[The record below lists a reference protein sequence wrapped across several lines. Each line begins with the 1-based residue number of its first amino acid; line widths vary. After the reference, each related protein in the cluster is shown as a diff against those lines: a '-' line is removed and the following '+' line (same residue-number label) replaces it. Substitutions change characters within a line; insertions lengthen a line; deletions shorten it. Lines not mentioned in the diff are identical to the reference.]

1 MSTCTVVR
9 RKRGVLLHVSE
20 AAACLRIV
28 LSALLYVVMTMSSV
42 VVLAQGSP
50 AKSAGLIAVP
60 PYQSYVTDLANVLQA
75 PERAQLEARLTTIEQ
90 QTGSQVAVLIVPTTQ
105 PEDIAAYSIRVV
117 DVWKLGR
124 KRVDDGVLLVI
135 ATQDHKLRIEVGRGL
150 EGALPDAIASRIIN
164 ETIAPDFKRGE
175 YYVGIAAGVEQIAG
189 RIGAEALPPPDR
201 KSASGNGSGFGLL
214 PFIVFGIFILL
225 AFFRRGGSGGY
236 YSSRGSGLGGFA
248 TGVLLDSVLRG
259 GGRGG
264 GWGGGGG
271 GGGGGWSGGG
281 FGGGG
286 ASGGW

>member
-1 MSTCTVVR
+1 
-9 RKRGVLLHVSE
+9 
-20 AAACLRIV
+20 
-28 LSALLYVVMTMSSV
+28 MSSSAV
-42 VVLAQGSP
+42 SVQGNP

-60 PYQSYVTDLANVLQA
+60 AFQSYVTDLANVLQA

-117 DVWKLGR
+117 DLWKLGR

-135 ATQDHKLRIEVGRGL
+135 AAQDHKLRIEVGRGL
-150 EGALPDAIASRIIN
+150 EGTLPDAIANRIIN
-164 ETIAPDFKRGE
+164 ETIAPAFKRGE
-175 YYVGIAAGVEQIAG
+175 YYAGVAAGVEQIAG
-189 RIGAEALPPPDR
+189 RIGAEALPPPER
-201 KSASGNGSGFGLL
+201 KNASGNGSGFGFL

-225 AFFRRGGSGGY
+225 AFFRRGGSGY

-259 GGRGG
+259 GGGR
-264 GWGGGGG
+264 WC
-271 GGGGGWSGGG
+271 SGRRRWWRRLVRRRWRW
-281 FGGGG
+281 FWRGGG

>member
-1 MSTCTVVR
+1 
-9 RKRGVLLHVSE
+9 
-20 AAACLRIV
+20 
-28 LSALLYVVMTMSSV
+28 MSSV
-42 VVLAQGSP
+42 AVLAQGSP

-60 PYQSYVTDLANVLQA
+60 AFQSYVTDLANVLQA
-75 PERAQLEARLTTIEQ
+75 PERTQLETRLTTIEQ

-117 DVWKLGR
+117 GIEPLEAR
-124 KRVDDGVLLVI
+124 PQTRRYDGVLLIV
-135 ATQDHKLRIEVGRGL
+135 AGQDHKLRIEVGRGL

-164 ETIAPDFKRGE
+164 ETIAPAFKRGE

-201 KSASGNGSGFGLL
+201 KSASSSGSGFGFL
-214 PFIVFGIFILL
+214 PFIVFGVFIFL
-225 AFFRRGGSGGY
+225 AFFRHGGSGGY

-264 GWGGGGG
+264 W

-281 FGGGG
+281 GGGFGGGG
-286 ASGGW
+286 AIGRMVK